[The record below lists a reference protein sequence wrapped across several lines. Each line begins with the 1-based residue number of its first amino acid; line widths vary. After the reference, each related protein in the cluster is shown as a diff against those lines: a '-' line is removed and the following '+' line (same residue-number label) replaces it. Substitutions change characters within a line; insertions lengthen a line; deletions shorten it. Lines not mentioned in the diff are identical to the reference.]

1 MGGRAIIPSANLK
14 NIKEEYIMMNDPNI
28 MKASTELAKL
38 LAKNTTQ
45 MVNDRIRISKQA
57 TDDKKT
63 INTLDE
69 IITDLIAEKNKLT
82 QIAQT
87 FDEQM
92 VAQKVSDVEI
102 NYITDNLLPLLDKL
116 IENSEEHEENKENL
130 EMLKPLLSKETF
142 NILQLLGFN
151 YKHAIGEPLT
161 KLVNGLI
168 TSNTPS
174 SQEEKRELETLIL
187 ERDIEYYKF
196 LQDDKAYERHKEL
209 SDKHS

>member
-102 NYITDNLLPLLDKL
+102 NYITDNLLPL
-116 IENSEEHEENKENL
+116 
-130 EMLKPLLSKETF
+130 
-142 NILQLLGFN
+142 
-151 YKHAIGEPLT
+151 
-161 KLVNGLI
+161 
-168 TSNTPS
+168 
-174 SQEEKRELETLIL
+174 
-187 ERDIEYYKF
+187 
-196 LQDDKAYERHKEL
+196 
-209 SDKHS
+209 

>member
-1 MGGRAIIPSANLK
+1 M
-14 NIKEEYIMMNDPNI
+14 
-28 MKASTELAKL
+28 
-38 LAKNTTQ
+38 
-45 MVNDRIRISKQA
+45 
-57 TDDKKT
+57 
-63 INTLDE
+63 
-69 IITDLIAEKNKLT
+69 
-82 QIAQT
+82 
-87 FDEQM
+87 
-92 VAQKVSDVEI
+92 
-102 NYITDNLLPLLDKL
+102 

>member
-28 MKASTELAKL
+28 MKASTEQAKL

>member
-28 MKASTELAKL
+28 MRASTELAKL